1 MEKETVKKFD
11 LESAFKALDELDIP
25 TVARGSKMLANRV
38 NLKERLAAKPAHE
51 VLLED
56 YFDVNNMDDLEAAKE
71 EREAQVAKAKL
82 NRIEKIIDLD
92 AETED
97 DILPSY
103 VGKVI
108 MQCPQCMTLF
118 YKNEEDIETS
128 EENPEV
134 VNINEVC
141 QHCGNASGYTLV
153 GKVGNIS
160 EDEADNFDMDDIEVD
175 ENELN
180 LDFPEEGEDT
190 AEEPAAEEEDFDLE
204 ELNLDLPEE
213 SEEELEDLE
222 DEEEEEE
229 PVEESL
235 HNSELLKDIEAD
247 NVLKTEDESEHLTLN
262 EAVEDVTDNEAAIE
276 AEAEEEVIAA
286 EAAEDAVIESV
297 NNSEVLKDAEAD
309 SELKTEFESKNL
321 TLNED
326 AEDAFIDSLG
336 WGEKAQP
343 TEEEAREILA
353 KLPAA
358 EETEETEE
366 TDESFDDVEDFDE
379 ESFNEH
385 LSKYM
390 TEVYSNVASFAATS
404 CSLADKQLVVEGIIK
419 FNSGK
424 EKTTKFVFEGT
435 TAKLTG
441 LNEDFSTE
449 KAFILD
455 TKVSSNKLITENLN
469 YSYKIG
475 EAAVTGT
482 TKSN

>member
-51 VLLED
+51 VLVED

-160 EDEADNFDMDDIEVD
+160 EDEADNFDTDDIEVD

-180 LDFPEEGEDT
+180 LDFSEEGEET
-190 AEEPAAEEEDFDLE
+190 AKESATEEEEFDLE
-204 ELNLDLPEE
+204 ELDLDLPEE
-213 SEEELEDLE
+213 SEESEDELEDL
-222 DEEEEEE
+222 EEEE

-247 NVLKTEDESEHLTLN
+247 NVLKTEDESEQLTLN
-262 EAVEDVTDNEAAIE
+262 EAVEDIADNEAAIE

-286 EAAEDAVIESV
+286 ESTEDTVIESA

-326 AEDAFIDSLG
+326 AEDTFIDSLG

-366 TDESFDDVEDFDE
+366 TDESFDNIEDFDE

-404 CSLADKQLVVEGIIK
+404 CSLADKQLIVEGIIK

-475 EAAVTGT
+475 EAAVAGT